1 MSETQFHL
9 AQLNMGRI
17 RYPVED
23 PRMAG
28 FMNRLDEI
36 NALVDGTEGFVWRLQ
51 TEEGNATALRPYEDD
66 RDLINLSVWE
76 SIDALKA
83 FTYLSN
89 HVEVFRQRYEWFEPS
104 SEATLVMWWVP
115 AGHIPSIEEV
125 IERLDRL
132 RREGPTSEAFTFR
145 EGVQPACG

>member
-83 FTYLSN
+83 FTYHSN
-89 HVEVFRQRYEWFEPS
+89 HVEVFRQRHEWFEPS

>member
-28 FMNRLDEI
+28 FMNRLDKI

-76 SIDALKA
+76 SIDVLNA
-83 FTYLSN
+83 FTYHSN
-89 HVEVFRQRYEWFEPS
+89 HVEVFR
-104 SEATLVMWWVP
+104 
-115 AGHIPSIEEV
+115 
-125 IERLDRL
+125 
-132 RREGPTSEAFTFR
+132 
-145 EGVQPACG
+145 